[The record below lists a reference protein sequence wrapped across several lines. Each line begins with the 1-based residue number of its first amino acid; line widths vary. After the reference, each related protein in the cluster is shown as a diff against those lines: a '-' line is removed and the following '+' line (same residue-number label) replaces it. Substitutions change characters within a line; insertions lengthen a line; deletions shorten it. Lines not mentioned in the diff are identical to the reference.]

1 MGILM
6 EFRQWN
12 FCIVSLDEFD
22 HDLTS
27 SRRHWN
33 DDGNGIRGIMPT
45 WPYDTVTAILRLVK

>member
-1 MGILM
+1 M